1 MKKKKDTKGVPFEI
15 TLNVYY
21 YIDDEG
27 NYLLSDDDMVEQFDV
42 KMGAIRQL
50 FEDKNMKERGVW
62 RWQINRL

>member
-21 YIDDEG
+21 YIDEDG

-50 FEDKNMKERGVW
+50 FADKNMKHTGVW
-62 RWQINRL
+62 K

>member
-50 FEDKNMKERGVW
+50 FEDKNKKHTGVW
-62 RWQINRL
+62 KWQINRL

>member
-21 YIDDEG
+21 YIDEDG
-27 NYLLSDDDMVEQFDV
+27 NYLLSDDDMVKQFDV

-50 FEDKNMKERGVW
+50 FEDKNKEHTGVW
-62 RWQINRL
+62 K

>member
-1 MKKKKDTKGVPFEI
+1 MKKWKDTKGVPLEI

-21 YIDDEG
+21 YIDEDG

-50 FEDKNMKERGVW
+50 FEDKNKKHTGVW
-62 RWQINRL
+62 K

>member
-1 MKKKKDTKGVPFEI
+1 
-15 TLNVYY
+15 
-21 YIDDEG
+21 
-27 NYLLSDDDMVEQFDV
+27 MVEQFDV

>member
-21 YIDDEG
+21 YIDEDG
-27 NYLLSDDDMVEQFDV
+27 NYLLSDDDMVEQFNV

-50 FEDKNMKERGVW
+50 FEDKNKKHTGVW
-62 RWQINRL
+62 K